1 MIKSSKDALKRYNLV
16 LPTELFDEL
25 QQVADKRHT
34 TVVEVLRKFI
44 KLGLM
49 AVQIDENPS
58 AALLIREGKTER
70 QIVIL

>member
-1 MIKSSKDALKRYNLV
+1 MKSNKDDLKRYNLV
-16 LPTELFDEL
+16 LPAELFDEL

-34 TVVEVLRKFI
+34 TVVELLRKFV